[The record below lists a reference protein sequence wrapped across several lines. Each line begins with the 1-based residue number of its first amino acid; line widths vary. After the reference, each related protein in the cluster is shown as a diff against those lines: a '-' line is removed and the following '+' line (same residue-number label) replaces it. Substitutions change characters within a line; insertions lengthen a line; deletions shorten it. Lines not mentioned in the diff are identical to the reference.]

1 MAPPPGVS
9 NSSGNEEPQMTHFE
23 RERLERIRQNKERM
37 KLLNLEN
44 MIPVVTEQKA
54 QKRPVHRKGLEA
66 KRAKTQEVLP
76 RRRSSRLQGAPA
88 DGAEIV
94 AESKG
99 SVVVGTSSGAE
110 KRQLDGG
117 VSVVNASQPAERHSK
132 DDLPFESDN
141 AEKEYDESI
150 LSALDRCGRVRAR
163 QGSTKSNLSALTLR
177 EEDVAKVTKS
187 ACTHLAFMPCPGE
200 LILAAADKRG
210 NVGIW
215 KVDEE
220 GEGFDGVVQ
229 CTPHSQYVSGLAW
242 SSSSTA
248 SLFTSSYDG
257 SVRKLDAEKKVFI
270 YEWGDEEMEYSSMA
284 LSPAGGD
291 SCVLCLGDN
300 QGCLDRIDTRQKK
313 KRIDTA
319 PVLIH
324 NRKVNTVHID
334 PRASHLMVTSST
346 DSTVAVWDLRKFGP
360 PKKTKP
366 VCEGSHRQT
375 CQSAYF
381 SPDGSQRIVTT
392 SFDNTIRIWDAK
404 KGMVDKDTIS
414 IRHDNQTG
422 RWVLPLRA
430 VWAPDSQSILVGS
443 MKRYVDIFNAHDGSL
458 QHQLQS
464 EYMTAIAAR
473 NCVHPSMSVVA
484 SGTASGR
491 IHIYR

>member
-9 NSSGNEEPQMTHFE
+9 HSSGTGDSLTNFE

-44 MIPVVTEQKA
+44 MMPVVAEQKV
-54 QKRPVHRKGLEA
+54 QKRPVQRKGLEA
-66 KRAKTQEVLP
+66 KRAKTQEVAP

-99 SVVVGTSSGAE
+99 SVVVGTLSGAE

-117 VSVVNASQPAERHSK
+117 VSVGASQPAERHSK
-132 DDLPFESDN
+132 EDLPFESEN
-141 AEKEYDESI
+141 AEEKDDACI
-150 LSALDRCGRVRAR
+150 LRALNRCGRESPGKAP
-163 QGSTKSNLSALTLR
+163 TKSNLAACALR

-187 ACTHLAFMPCPGE
+187 ACTHLAFMPCHKE

-220 GEGFDGVVQ
+220 EEGFDGVVQ

-242 SSSSTA
+242 SSGSGTA
-248 SLFTSSYDG
+248 SLFTASYDG
-257 SVRKLDAEKKVFI
+257 SVRKLDAEKKCFI
-270 YEWGDEEMEYSSMA
+270 YEWGDEDMEYSSMA
-284 LSPAGGD
+284 LSPSEGD
-291 SCVLCLGDN
+291 SNILCLGDN

-313 KRIDTA
+313 KRIDAA

-324 NRKVNTVHID
+324 NRKVNTVHMD
-334 PRASHLMVTSST
+334 PRAPHLMVTSST
-346 DSTVAVWDLRKFGP
+346 DSTVAVWDMRKFGS
-360 PKKTKP
+360 PKKTKA

-381 SPDGSQRIVTT
+381 APDGSQRIVST
-392 SFDNTIRIWDAK
+392 SFDNTVRIWDAK
-404 KGMVDKDTIS
+404 KGMVDKDTLS

-443 MKRYVDIFNAHDGSL
+443 MKRHVDIFNATDGSL
-458 QHQLQS
+458 NHQLQS

-473 NCVHPSMSVVA
+473 NCTHPSRSVVA